1 MMDGPRLTNCS
12 SFGNGIPK
20 VFNDVVGLVIG
31 QESSGAGV
39 AILGG

>member
-1 MMDGPRLTNCS
+1 MAAPDELLL
-12 SFGNGIPK
+12 FGNDIQK
-20 VFNDVVGLVIG
+20 VFNDAVGLVIG